1 MEHSGRRNVGKL
13 IRDLQRRKARE
24 RRGLV
29 LAEGRRLVEDALGA
43 GAPVV
48 ALLVAEDA
56 AEAEGAGRLIAL
68 ATERRADVEFVPRKA
83 FDELANT
90 ETPTGML
97 AVVEWEPL
105 ALDRLPD
112 PASGAQAHG
121 RTGAPG
127 TVALVLDAVQDP
139 GNVGTMIRTA
149 HALGAW
155 CTIALD
161 GTADVR
167 GPKVLRGAMGSHFRH
182 PVAEADW
189 DGFQTWAARE
199 NVATY
204 VAAADGAPA
213 DTVRRSAGPSALV
226 VGSEGHGVREAWS
239 GFEHRR
245 IAVPMRGD
253 AESLNAAV
261 AAGILLHELLRAR

>member
-1 MEHSGRRNVGKL
+1 MGKL

-56 AEAEGAGRLIAL
+56 AEAEGAARLVAL
-68 ATERRADVEFVPRKA
+68 ATERRADVEYVPRKA
-83 FDELANT
+83 FDDLADT

-105 ALDRLPD
+105 TLERLPD
-112 PASGAQAHG
+112 PGTGARAHG
-121 RTGAPG
+121 RTDAQGA
-127 TVALVLDAVQDP
+127 VALVLDAVQDP

-189 DGFQTWAARE
+189 DAFQTWAARQDLA
-199 NVATY
+199 VL
-204 VAAADGAPA
+204 VAAAEG
-213 DTVRRSAGPSALV
+213 GPVPVPRPPSPVALV
-226 VGSEGHGVREAWS
+226 VGSEGRGVRDAWS
-239 GFEHRR
+239 GLEHRR
-245 IAVPMRGD
+245 VAIAMRAG

>member
-1 MEHSGRRNVGKL
+1 MNGHSDRRNVGKL
-13 IRDLQRRKARE
+13 VRDLQRRKARE
-24 RRGLV
+24 RRGLL

-43 GAPVV
+43 GAKVV

-56 AEAEGAGRLIAL
+56 AAAEGAGRLVAL
-68 ATERRADVEFVPRKA
+68 ATERRADVEIVTRAA
-83 FDELANT
+83 FDELADT
-90 ETPTGML
+90 ETPSGML

-105 ALDRLPD
+105 VLDRLPA
-112 PASGAQAHG
+112 PPPGAL
-121 RTGAPG
+121 
-127 TVALVLDAVQDP
+127 ALVLDGVQDP

-167 GPKVLRGAMGSHFRH
+167 GPKVVRGAMGSHFRH

-189 DGFQTWAARE
+189 DAFAAWATRDD
-199 NVATY
+199 VAIL
-204 VAAADGAPA
+204 VAAADGAGAP
-213 DTVRRSAGPSALV
+213 VPPSPGPRALV
-226 VGSEGHGVREAWS
+226 VGSEGHGVRDGWS
-239 GFEHRR
+239 GLEHRR
-245 IAVPMRGD
+245 VAIPMPGS

-261 AAGILLHELLRAR
+261 AAGILLYELLRAR